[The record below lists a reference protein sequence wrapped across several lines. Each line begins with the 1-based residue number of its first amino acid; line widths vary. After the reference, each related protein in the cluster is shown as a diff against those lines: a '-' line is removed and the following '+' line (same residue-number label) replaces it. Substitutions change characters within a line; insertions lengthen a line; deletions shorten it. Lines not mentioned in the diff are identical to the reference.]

1 MKPAMTP
8 TGAIAVLVAGLAFSL
23 AGGNARA
30 AECAPARLSTVKTHS
45 LPDGRITLPVTVE
58 GHALSFLLDTG
69 GVSTTIKWDRAREM
83 GLPIQQTTRKLKGV
97 GGSVLNFALAGEN
110 FSVGALRVENK
121 PIYVE
126 SRPLPFA
133 DGTLGPDILRDYDI
147 EIDMA
152 EGSLSLLAPG
162 YCAPPEWS
170 GSAVLAI
177 DVDRS
182 LHVRFP
188 VKIDGATVVAALDT
202 GSAISV
208 IGMRAAARLG
218 VYPGSP
224 GLELLRD
231 MGRYRIYSYPFQS
244 LDIGGVTVKS
254 PRIVIAS
261 DGFIPGS
268 DMVLGIDAIRQMR
281 LAIAYG
287 SKRLYIRGPQVN

>member
-1 MKPAMTP
+1 MIRTR
-8 TGAIAVLVAGLAFSL
+8 AIALLAAGLAFSL
-23 AGGNARA
+23 ASANAR
-30 AECAPARLSTVKTHS
+30 AECAPAQLAAVKIGI

-69 GVSTTIKWDRAREM
+69 GVSTTIKWDLAKEM
-83 GLPIQQTTRKLKGV
+83 GLPLQQTTRKLSGV
-97 GGSVLNFALAGEN
+97 GGSMLNFALAGEN
-110 FSVGALRVENK
+110 FSVGALKVENK

-133 DGTLGPDILRDYDI
+133 DGTLGPDILYDYDI
-147 EIDMA
+147 AIDMV
-152 EGSLSLLAPG
+152 EGRLNLFAPG

-177 DVDRS
+177 DVDRNR
-182 LHVRFP
+182 HARFP

-208 IGMRAAARLG
+208 IGMRTAARLG

-231 MGRYRIYSYPFQS
+231 AGRYRIYAYPFQS
-244 LDIGGVTVKS
+244 LDIGGVTVKT
-254 PRIVIAS
+254 PHIVIAS
-261 DGFIPGS
+261 EGFIPGS
-268 DMVLGIDAIRQMR
+268 DMVLGIDVLSQMR
-281 LAIAYG
+281 FAIAYG
-287 SKRLYIRGPQVN
+287 SRRLYIRRSQGN